1 MELRHLRYFKAVAE
15 EMSFTR
21 ASALLRVA
29 QSAVSAQIRD
39 LETELG
45 IALFERNSRQVQLTA
60 AGKIFLNGID
70 QVFQTLE
77 DTGRKLRRIGRG
89 DAASLA
95 IGFIGAQS
103 HEWMPQVLKR
113 FRVEHPGVEVTLT
126 EMVPS
131 QQMEA
136 LLARTLDIGLVGPI
150 DGKPPPGLRLECI
163 TEENPMVGVSSDHP
177 IAKMDSVSLTQL
189 RDEPFIFTS
198 SKNSPNYRAWLSR
211 LFDRAGFTPR
221 IVQEVDR
228 ARTGVQYVAA
238 GFGISIFSE
247 HIGRLPAPGVTFVP
261 LEPVDRKIRYGIA
274 WRRGPVTEVV
284 TRFIDYVKDQ
294 YRPEAPG
301 AVGTGKR

>member
-1 MELRHLRYFKAVAE
+1 MELRHLRYFKTVAE
-15 EMSFTR
+15 ELSFTR
-21 ASALLRVA
+21 AAALLHVA

-39 LETELG
+39 LEIELG

-60 AGKIFLNGID
+60 AGKIFLSGTD

-77 DTGRKLRRIGRG
+77 HTGRKLRRIGRG

-126 EMVPS
+126 EMVSS

-150 DGKPPPGLRLECI
+150 DGKPLPGLRLESL
-163 TEENPMVGVSSDHP
+163 TEEDPMVGVSNDHP
-177 IAKMDSVSLTQL
+177 LARVDHISLGQL
-189 RDEPFIFTS
+189 RDESFIFTS

-211 LFDRAGFTPR
+211 LFSQAGFSPKV
-221 IVQEVDR
+221 VQEVDR

-238 GFGISIFSE
+238 GFGISIFPE
-247 HIGRLPAPGVTFVP
+247 HISRLPAPGVKFVP
-261 LEPVDRKIRYGIA
+261 LKPVSLKIRYGIA
-274 WRRGPVTEVV
+274 CRRGPVSEVV
-284 TRFIDYVKDQ
+284 TRFIEYSKDQ
-294 YRPEAPG
+294 YR
-301 AVGTGKR
+301 TK